1 MSKLTHTK
9 RIKTH
14 KNEVNDGKALY
25 KLMKQAV
32 YGKTMENLRNRIHV
46 KLVNYKQYYLKWTSK
61 PSYMSHKTFDNDLV
75 TIRKSKATLKLKQ
88 SGICWHSLPS

>member
-1 MSKLTHTK
+1 
-9 RIKTH
+9 
-14 KNEVNDGKALY
+14 
-25 KLMKQAV
+25 MKQAV